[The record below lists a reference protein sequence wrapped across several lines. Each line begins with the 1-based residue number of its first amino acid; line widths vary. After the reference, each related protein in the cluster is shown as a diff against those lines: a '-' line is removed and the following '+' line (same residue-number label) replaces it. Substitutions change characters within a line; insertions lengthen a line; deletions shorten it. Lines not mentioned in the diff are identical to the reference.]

1 MQRWYAVTLQRQ
13 LRNPFVPIRRSWCG
27 RAPACRLDHSPVTSA
42 LDRLGPEQPLHAP
55 QLYVKLARA
64 ASLFDEG
71 EGVDAYMRMR
81 MRMHKHAQLHARGT
95 WIRVYLHASRATRL
109 LHQGLGF
116 GLGFGFGLACSMN
129 VSSASKSMPS
139 SMHSRAAVSC
149 CCCLHAHDG

>member
-1 MQRWYAVTLQRQ
+1 MWYNRAIDGTAYAVTLQRQ

-71 EGVDAYMRMR
+71 VHAYVNTHMHMH
-81 MRMHKHAQLHARGT
+81 MRMHMHMHSAHTHAHVACACT

-109 LHQGLGF
+109 LHEGLGLGF
-116 GLGFGFGLACSMN
+116 GFGFGLACSM
-129 VSSASKSMPS
+129 K
-139 SMHSRAAVSC
+139 
-149 CCCLHAHDG
+149 G